1 MQISISANAKIK
13 EKTKI
18 RRIDQLNAQNIEK
31 KNKKKIIAKM
41 MLSGPLRPS
50 YPS

>member
-1 MQISISANAKIK
+1 MQISISENAKIK

-18 RRIDQLNAQNIEK
+18 RWTGQLSAQNIEK
-31 KNKKKIIAKM
+31 KKTKRIIAKM